1 VVNYNDTLK
10 QDDFDYSEIDPS
22 QGEELKCIVK
32 WFNPS
37 KGFGF
42 VMPEGV
48 DEDIFLH
55 FSVLDTAGYQ
65 YLSPGDEVNCIVGIG
80 NKGRQVGKIMEVQP
94 ARQSPGPYQFGYRP
108 AQPVSPL
115 QETEGEV
122 KWFNTIRGFGFVTP
136 DDGGRDIFVHA
147 SVLRRLG
154 LQKIYPGQ
162 RVRMQATNSDR
173 GRQAWTLDLIE

>member
-1 VVNYNDTLK
+1 MNYTDNLK
-10 QDDFDYSEIDPS
+10 QEDYSYLEMDPQS
-22 QGEELKCIVK
+22 GEELKCIVK

-48 DEDIFLH
+48 EEDVFLH
-55 FSVLDTAGYQ
+55 FSVLDAAGYQ
-65 YLSPGDEVNCIVGIG
+65 YLGPGDELSCIVGTG
-80 NKGRQVGKIMEVQP
+80 NKGRQVGKILDVQP

-108 AQPVSPL
+108 SQPIEPL
-115 QETEGEV
+115 HQTEGEV

-136 DDGGRDIFVHA
+136 DDGGRDIFIHA
-147 SVLRRLG
+147 SILRRLG
-154 LQKIYPGQ
+154 LQKVYPGQ

-173 GRQAWTLDLIE
+173 GRQAWTLELLT